1 VRSRVLIAA
10 GAWLLGG
17 VAATGGSLYAVAQ
30 LGQGLIEQHTK
41 QVTVAMVNAEL
52 AQDSSARTTSPSPAV
67 SPKVSHAATK
77 PRSDPTHHAPPA
89 VTYSRQYFTSDGGWA
104 WASCGPNGAQLL
116 SYSPANGFDIHH
128 VEPGPSAV
136 ASVTFTDSS
145 GGVTMK
151 VTCSTSGAP
160 VEQVSTFGWG
170 GGWPHHDE

>member
-10 GAWLLGG
+10 GAWLLGA
-17 VAATGGSLYAVAQ
+17 VTATGGSLYAVAQ

-52 AQDSSARTTSPSPAV
+52 AQDGSARTAIPSPAV
-67 SPKVSHAATK
+67 SPQVSQAATK
-77 PRSDPTHHAPPA
+77 PRSDPTHHAAPT
-89 VTYSRQYFTSDGGWA
+89 VTSSRQWFNSEDGWA

-128 VEPGPSAV
+128 VETGPSAV

-151 VTCSTSGAP
+151 VTCS
-160 VEQVSTFGWG
+160 
-170 GGWPHHDE
+170 

>member
-10 GAWLLGG
+10 GAWLLGA
-17 VAATGGSLYAVAQ
+17 VTATGGSLYAVAQ

-52 AQDSSARTTSPSPAV
+52 RRDGSVRITSPSPAV

-89 VTYSRQYFTSDGGWA
+89 VTYSRQWFTSDGGSA
-104 WASCGPNGAQLL
+104 WASCGPNGAHLL
-116 SYSPANGFDIHH
+116 NWIAAQGFDIHH
-128 VEPGPSAV
+128 VQTGPSAV

-160 VEQVSTFGWG
+160 VEQVSTFG